1 MKLLVFFVLALTT
14 SAFAQ
19 PSDYWQQHVSYQ
31 IEATLLDSN
40 HSLEGKLQV
49 VYTNNSPD
57 TLREVYF
64 HLYNNAFR
72 PGSMM
77 HKRAKELN
85 DVGLFT
91 KFENMKPEDYG
102 GYTIQSV
109 SRGETSNERTEQWEL
124 AHKEYPNSKISP
136 REFEITE
143 TLQYQINGT
152 VMKVQL
158 NRPLPPSKDIA
169 INVDFLEQIPRQTRR
184 NGWMNYDSIKYSMAQ
199 CYPKVCEYDREGWHN
214 QEYISREF
222 FGVWGEFDVK
232 LTVPAKYCV
241 GATGQVQ
248 NPDEVKWGYEKIA
261 KGEKKGIAYPKD
273 YTRDG
278 NITWHFKASNVHDF
292 AWVAHEYIHE
302 WDTWS
307 DTVTVHCLYKATEEK
322 SWKEAMKNTFAMLGH
337 HSSKVGWYQYRNFYN
352 THGGDGGME
361 YPQLVMDG
369 SPNAGLIMHEGGHQW
384 FYGMLGNNETRYA
397 FLDEG
402 FTEFIEMT
410 GMEWLY
416 GRHNERS
423 PYRDTSWL
431 TKMFIPEY
439 DARRNYY
446 SSYLDLATS
455 GYEEP
460 LYIPHDWARENVNA
474 GQVYMKT
481 LTGLAQLEYVMGDSV
496 FWAGMKE
503 YFRRWHF
510 KHPSL
515 NDFMRTMEDVSG
527 TKLDW
532 YFDQWFHTTRTIDY
546 SAWDLSSDEQP
557 DGTYKTTV
565 EIDNNDV
572 GVMPIDLT
580 LHYDDGTTGKATIP
594 LAMNQ
599 GTGYK
604 KPDAGRLFFEPWDW
618 VSKSYE
624 GSIVT
629 PKEVVSYEID
639 SSYRLM
645 DLNRGD
651 NLGFTPFLGF
661 LHRKGGVGSSALF
674 TQYHNTP
681 PIWGGYSVFRPII
694 WYDEVSHMNFGVG
707 VIAGVSRN
715 FRLGM
720 KFLYSVKPMFTE
732 YDAAY
737 SDPRNLHFGIEMD
750 ATFNTK
756 ILGNLTTITAE
767 IRNTYGMFYGGLTI
781 DHKIRPTFRY
791 LGPDQTITFYLNGS
805 HRGMDTVQLYPVY
818 GGDWNNG
825 VLISGGGKY
834 NFTSSNGYT
843 KFGGGVEIG
852 QSITYLQDILN
863 PFPIPF
869 PPPIPYYFYSF
880 KENFSSYTV
889 WDIHGSQQ
897 IPFGSDWNLSLRGNL
912 RFHTGNVPPEKRTY
926 VGGANPSEQDR
937 SVFWKAITSIDKH
950 FSEEANFFM
959 EGGYGVR
966 GFQNTYINEP
976 VNFGFTAELFLPNPL
991 SSWGGFTKS
1000 FQPLLFGDMTE
1011 KFLDAGIG
1019 FKLDLLSWL
1028 PWQLQG
1034 VAEEYASIPKIGIY
1048 FPILLVQPD
1057 DFKPSFAFRYAISLG
1072 TTF

>member
-1 MKLLVFFVLALTT
+1 MKLLLFFVLALTT
-14 SAFAQ
+14 TALAQ
-19 PSDYWQQHVSYQ
+19 PPDYWQQHVSYK
-31 IEATLLDSN
+31 IEATLLDSV
-40 HSLEGKLQV
+40 HSLQGSLIV
-49 VYTNNSPD
+49 DYTNNSPD

-85 DVGLFT
+85 DVGLYT
-91 KFENMKPEDYG
+91 KFDNMKPEDYG
-102 GYTIQSV
+102 GYTINSV
-109 SRGETSNERTEQWEL
+109 NVNGSG
-124 AHKEYPNSKISP
+124 SK
-136 REFEITE
+136 FAIT
-143 TLQYQINGT
+143 GT
-152 VMKVQL
+152 VMKVSLAQPLAPKTNTTIAL
-158 NRPLPPSKDIA
+158 N
-169 INVDFLEQIPRQTRR
+169 FFEQIPRQTRR
-184 NGWMNYDSIKYSMAQ
+184 NGWMNYDTIKYSMAQ
-199 CYPKVCEYDREGWHN
+199 CYPKVCAYDREGWHN

-222 FGVWGEFDVK
+222 YGVWGEFDVK

-261 KGEKKGIAYPKD
+261 KGEKKGVVYPKD
-273 YTRDG
+273 YPGSGD
-278 NITWHFKASNVHDF
+278 ITWHFKASNVHDF
-292 AWVAHEYIHE
+292 AWVAHEYVHE

-307 DTVTVHCLYKATEEK
+307 DTVTVHCLYKTTEEK
-322 SWKEAMKNTFAMLGH
+322 YWKQAMKNTFAMLEH
-337 HSSKVGWYQYRNFYN
+337 HSNKVGWYQYRNFYN
-352 THGGDGGME
+352 THAGDGGME

-402 FTEFIEMT
+402 FTEFIEMV
-410 GMEWLY
+410 GMEWYY

-423 PYRDTSWL
+423 PYRDSSWL

-439 DARRNYY
+439 DTRRNYY
-446 SSYLDLATS
+446 SSYLNLATD

-460 LYIPHDWARENVNA
+460 LSIPHDWAREGVNA
-474 GQVYMKT
+474 GQVYFKT
-481 LTGLAQLEYVMGDSV
+481 LNGLAQLEYVLGDSV

-510 KHPSL
+510 KSPTLH
-515 NDFMRTMEDVSG
+515 DFKRTMEDVSG

-546 SAWDLSSDEQP
+546 SACGLSSDEQP
-557 DGTYKTTV
+557 DGSYKTTI

-580 LHYDDGTTGKATIP
+580 LYYDDGTTGKATIP
-594 LAMNQ
+594 LALNQ
-599 GTGYK
+599 GAGYK
-604 KPDAGRLFFEPWDW
+604 KPEAGRLFLEPWDW

-624 GSIVT
+624 GSIIT
-629 PKEVVSYEID
+629 PKEVNFFQID

-645 DLNRGD
+645 DLDRGD
-651 NLGFTPFLGF
+651 NLGYPPFLGF
-661 LHRKGGVGSSALF
+661 IELKGGVGKTALF

-681 PIWGGYSVFRPII
+681 PIGGGYSVFRPII
-694 WYDEVSHMNFGVG
+694 WYDEVSQMNFGIG
-707 VIAGVSRN
+707 AITGVSRN

-720 KFLYSVKPMFTE
+720 KLLYSVKPIDTE
-732 YDAAY
+732 YDPAY
-737 SDPRNLHFGIEMD
+737 TEARNMHFGFEFD
-750 ATFNTK
+750 ATLNTK
-756 ILGNLTTITAE
+756 ILGNLTTISGE
-767 IRNTYGMFYGGLTI
+767 VRNTYGMLYGGI
-781 DHKIRPTFRY
+781 IMDHKIRPTFRY
-791 LGPDQTITFYLNGS
+791 LGPDQSITFFLNGS
-805 HRGMDTVQLYPVY
+805 FRGQDTVQLYPVY

-825 VLISGGGKY
+825 ALISGGGKY
-834 NFTSSNGYT
+834 NFTSSNGYS

-852 QSITYLQDILN
+852 QSITYVQDIYN
-863 PFPIPF
+863 PFQFPFPIPPSF
-869 PPPIPYYFYSF
+869 YQYSF
-880 KENFSSYTV
+880 KENFSSYTI
-889 WDIHGSQQ
+889 WDVHGSQQ
-897 IPFGSDWNLSLRGNL
+897 IPFGSDWNLSLRANI

-950 FSEEANFFM
+950 FSEQANFFI

-966 GFQNTYINEP
+966 GFQSTYINDP
-976 VNFGFTAELFLPNPL
+976 VHFGLSAELFIPNPL
-991 SSWGGFTKS
+991 SSWGAFTKS

-1011 KFLDAGIG
+1011 KFADAGLG

-1048 FPILLVQPD
+1048 FPIFLVQPD
-1057 DFKPSFAFRYAISLG
+1057 DYKPSFAFRYAISLG